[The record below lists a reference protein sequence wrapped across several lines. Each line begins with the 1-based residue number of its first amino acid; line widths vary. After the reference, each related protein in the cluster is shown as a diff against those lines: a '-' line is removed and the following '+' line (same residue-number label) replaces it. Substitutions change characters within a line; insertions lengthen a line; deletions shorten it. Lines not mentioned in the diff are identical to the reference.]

1 MTTPPW
7 GKNAIKRASPYQ
19 RIMIAAEKGRGLR
32 FSSIEVRA
40 LSMDAAIAQRAAM
53 DTTCVECLHK
63 EIPPAAKRRPA
74 TASTVINQIRG
85 KRWPRHPGER
95 TRLS

>member
-53 DTTCVECLHK
+53 DTTCVECPQRDTTGCQAEACDCFDGHK
-63 EIPPAAKRRPA
+63 SNK
-74 TASTVINQIRG
+74 G
-85 KRWPRHPGER
+85 
-95 TRLS
+95 